1 MCMRLPA
8 LLVTAHAVLAP
19 LHSNFSL
26 RNLIRQP
33 PVSHSQVLREVTL
46 VCMPP
51 TRSQVEHFATRVIPL
66 PVSRNDVLQNCGKPF
81 QSLPLSTEVSQARDI
96 QRPSSMAAFQRLDA
110 EVADLTTVLLHH
122 SRTHLGQ
129 QALLSLFRNCWR
141 ELATL
146 ILQEEWASP
155 EQVGQRLQ
163 LAAGVAVETFYS
175 LTTTMDESLM
185 VQQLVASLMGRV
197 AQLYGVRVLEF
208 ENLSEGDS
216 LASESKGDIDSFLEE
231 GEDMWR
237 FDVLQPEEQDEAAF
251 RRRARQ
257 VAPPVDLSK
266 LDDLKRLGA
275 MVTGRQSEDPFIA
288 VVQRHVDEPLSTTN
302 QESDDDLDPSEVGEN
317 QRVDTDEDIM
327 SDKDPRVE
335 PQARL
340 VISATKPNPEN

>member
-1 MCMRLPA
+1 MCMRLLA
-8 LLVTAHAVLAP
+8 LLVTAHAALAP
-19 LHSNFSL
+19 LHSEFSL
-26 RNLIRQP
+26 RSLIRQP

-66 PVSRNDVLQNCGKPF
+66 TVSRNEVLQNCGRPF
-81 QSLPLSTEVSQARDI
+81 QSLPLSTEASPVRIPEVRLASL
-96 QRPSSMAAFQRLDA
+96 AAFQRLDA

-129 QALLSLFRNCWR
+129 QALLSLFSNCWR
-141 ELATL
+141 ELVTL
-146 ILQEEWASP
+146 ILQKEWASP
-155 EQVGQRLQ
+155 DQIGQRLQ

-216 LASESKGDIDSFLEE
+216 LASGSQEDIDSFLGE

-237 FDVLQPEEQDEAAF
+237 FDVLQPEEQDAASF

-257 VAPPVDLSK
+257 VTPPVDLNK
-266 LDDLKRLGA
+266 LDDLKRLDTL
-275 MVTGRQSEDPFIA
+275 VTGRQSEDPFIA
-288 VVQRHVDEPLSTTN
+288 VILRHADEQQPETN
-302 QESDDDLDPSEVGEN
+302 
-317 QRVDTDEDIM
+317 
-327 SDKDPRVE
+327 
-335 PQARL
+335 
-340 VISATKPNPEN
+340 